1 MGRFNKMNFTGKITK
16 LVPQRVK
23 QCGFI
28 LPDVNIH
35 GQINA
40 EIGFWADDVIDGLF
54 SDLAVGDIVQFLPS
68 QWTRRNGVIQIIARR
83 VQSRMSGIIKF
94 IRVDPINQTFWG
106 RIQPDQNWLNQTDR
120 VIFFRNSLKEQTLY
134 NFIDFCGQSFNQN
147 VLDKFIDGIRVD
159 FAIQHWSNAN
169 NPNITKVAKDIK
181 LIDAKSVQLPVTTPP
196 TKLLKD
202 KIGDFLDK
210 IEIVSNPF
218 EFEDLVF
225 NLLRLI
231 GINKIYQ
238 YDRNKGAGRA
248 DGFFVSGN
256 LAVLYDCTLRNPYMS
271 HKETQ
276 IFNYKQQ
283 LKQASS
289 ITIHET
295 RSNGKVI
302 KKTLV
307 IPKNKEVWIITR
319 GNTGIIQQNG
329 NICVKEVSVKSLID
343 AFNEKLDSRIFGELN
358 IN

>member
-1 MGRFNKMNFTGKITK
+1 MVITGKIK
-16 LVPQRVK
+16 RLEMGGNNPY
-23 QCGFI
+23 GFI
-28 LPDVNIH
+28 STDVNIN
-35 GQINA
+35 GQTKDPV
-40 EIGFWADDVIDGLF
+40 FWVNDVIGCLF
-54 SDLAVGDIVQFLPS
+54 SDLSVGDIVQFHPVD
-68 QWTRRNGVIQIIARR
+68 WGRRDGTIQIIARQ
-83 VQSRMSGIIKF
+83 VQSRMSGVIKF
-94 IRVDPINQTFWG
+94 IRVDPTNQKFWG
-106 RIQPDQNWLNQTDR
+106 RIQPDNNWLNQTEC
-120 VIFFRNSLKEQTLY
+120 VIFFSDSFQEQTLH

-169 NPNITKVAKDIK
+169 NPNITKVAKGIK
-181 LIDAKSVQLPVTTPP
+181 LIDTKSVPLPVTHK
-196 TKLLKD
+196 KLLKD
-202 KIGDFLDK
+202 KINNFLDK

-238 YDRNKGAGRA
+238 YDRNNGAGRA
-248 DGFFVSGN
+248 DGFFMSGN
-256 LAVLYDCTLRNPYMS
+256 LAVLYDCTLKNQYMP

-329 NICVKEVSVKSLID
+329 NICGSSGFE
-343 AFNEKLDSRIFGELN
+343 G
-358 IN
+358 

>member
-1 MGRFNKMNFTGKITK
+1 MSCTGKIRT
-16 LVPQRVK
+16 LIPDGNNPY
-23 QCGFI
+23 GFI
-28 LPDVNIH
+28 LPDVNIN
-35 GQINA
+35 GQTRDPV
-40 EIGFWADDVIDGLF
+40 FWVNDVIGCLF
-54 SDLAVGDIVQFLPS
+54 SDLSVGDIVQFHPVD
-68 QWTRRNGVIQIIARR
+68 WVRRNGDIQIIARQ
-83 VQSRMSGIIKF
+83 VQSRMSGVIKF
-94 IRVDPINQTFWG
+94 IRVDPINQKFWG
-106 RIQPDQNWLNQTDR
+106 RIQPDNNWLNQTER
-120 VIFFRNSLKEQTLY
+120 VIFFSDSFQEQTLH

-181 LIDAKSVQLPVTTPP
+181 LIDTKSVQLPVPP

-202 KIGDFLDK
+202 KISNFLDK

-238 YDRNKGAGRA
+238 YDRNKSAGRA
-248 DGFFVSGN
+248 DGFFMSGN

-271 HKETQ
+271 HKKTQ
-276 IFNYKQQ
+276 IFNYKEQ

-307 IPKNKEVWIITR
+307 IPKNREVWIITR
-319 GNTGIIQQNG
+319 GNTSVIQQNG

-343 AFNEKLDSRIFGELN
+343 AFNQKLDSQIFGELW
-358 IN
+358 